1 MLCYVDQITTFL
13 GDVISFYDHDMVMKF
28 YAAINTQSSREGT
41 DILHNQKCIS
51 HKQEFYLI
59 KNVLI
64 ILSVKTLL
72 N

>member
-51 HKQEFYLI
+51 HK
-59 KNVLI
+59 
-64 ILSVKTLL
+64 
-72 N
+72 